1 MVAVSVARREKYP
14 IIQRNEE
21 HMTIKKLPLEGVRVV
36 EFVHMVMGPTCG
48 LILADLGAEVIKVEP
63 MPGGDKTR
71 NLSGGGSGFFPAFN
85 RNKKS
90 IVLDVKSAEGLA
102 LARKL
107 VATADVVTEN
117 FRPGAMDKLGLGYET
132 LKAENPGLIFMSA
145 KGFLTGPY
153 EHRTALD
160 EVVQMMTGLAYMT
173 GLNNRPLRVG
183 ASVNDIMGGMFSVIA
198 ILCALLQRKESG
210 HGARIETGLFETC
223 SFLMAQHMAAYAMNG
238 LEPLPMAEANRG
250 AWSIYNVFDTSEEGE
265 QVFVGVVTD
274 TQWEIFC
281 KNFNFPD
288 LLYMTEMG
296 NKERTRMRD
305 DYLPRVRER
314 FKEYTKAALIDKCE
328 ELGLPYSPI
337 QKPTDLYDDPHLL
350 ASGGLLTMT
359 EPGGNKVVVPGLP
372 MSVDGERY
380 GMRRD
385 PPKAGADADD
395 ILASLGLGEAE
406 VSELRARKV
415 VG

>member
-1 MVAVSVARREKYP
+1 
-14 IIQRNEE
+14 
-21 HMTIKKLPLEGVRVV
+21 MTVKKLPLEGVRVV

-71 NLSGGGSGFFPAFN
+71 DLSGGGAGFFSAFN

-90 IVLDVKSAEGLA
+90 ILLDVKSPEGLA

-107 VATADVVTEN
+107 VASADIVTEN
-117 FRPGAMDKLGLGYET
+117 FRPGAMDKIGLGYDA
-132 LKAENPGLIFMSA
+132 LKAETPGLIYMSA
-145 KGFLTGPY
+145 KGFLQGPY

-183 ASVNDIMGGMFSVIA
+183 ASVNDIMGGMFAVIS

-210 HGARIETGLFETC
+210 SGARIETGLFETC
-223 SFLMAQHMAAYAMNG
+223 AFLMAQHMAAHAVNG

-250 AWSIYNVFDTSEEGE
+250 AWSIYNVFDTSQEGE

-281 KNFNFPD
+281 NKFNFSD
-288 LLYMTEMG
+288 LLPLTSLG
-296 NKERTRMRD
+296 NKERVRLRD
-305 DYLPRVRER
+305 EYLPRVRER
-314 FKEYTKAALIDKCE
+314 FKEYTKAELVSKCE
-328 ELGLPYSPI
+328 QLGLPYSPI
-337 QKPTDLYDDPHLL
+337 QKPTDLYDDPHLI

-359 EPGGNKVVVPGLP
+359 EPNGNKVTVPGLP
-372 MSVDGERY
+372 MSVDGERF
-380 GMRRD
+380 GLRND
-385 PPKAGADADD
+385 PPVAGSNSDE
-395 ILASLGLGEAE
+395 ILATIGVSAQELKALKDKGVLGG
-406 VSELRARKV
+406 
-415 VG
+415 

>member
-1 MVAVSVARREKYP
+1 
-14 IIQRNEE
+14 
-21 HMTIKKLPLEGVRVV
+21 MTAPKLPLEGVRVV

-63 MPGGDKTR
+63 TPGGDKTR
-71 NLSGGGSGFFPAFN
+71 NLSGGGAGFFPAFN

-90 IVLDVKSAEGLA
+90 IVIDVKSPDGLA
-102 LARKL
+102 LAKQL
-107 VATADVVTEN
+107 IASADVVTEN
-117 FRPGAMDKLGLGYET
+117 FRPGAMDKLGLGYDA
-132 LKAENPGLIFMSA
+132 LKAENPGLIYMSA
-145 KGFLTGPY
+145 KGFLQGPY

-183 ASVNDIMGGMFSVIA
+183 ASVNDIMGGMFAVIS

-210 HGARIETGLFETC
+210 SGAKIETGLFETC
-223 SFLMAQHMAAYAMNG
+223 AFLMSQHMAAYAING

-250 AWSIYNVFDTSEEGE
+250 AWSIYNVFDTSEEGG

-281 KNFNFPD
+281 NNFDFPD
-288 LLYMTEMG
+288 LLPLTEVG

-305 DYLPRVRER
+305 EYLPRVRER
-314 FKEYTKAALIDKCE
+314 FKEYTKADLIQKCE

-350 ASGGLLTMT
+350 ASAGLLEMT
-359 EPGGNKVVVPGLP
+359 EPGGNKVIVPALP
-372 MSVDGERY
+372 MNVNGTRY
-380 GMRRD
+380 GLRHD
-385 PPKAGADADD
+385 PPAAGADTDEV
-395 ILASLGLGEAE
+395 LASLGLTTNEIHA
-406 VSELRARKV
+406 LREKGTIA
-415 VG
+415 G

>member
-1 MVAVSVARREKYP
+1 
-14 IIQRNEE
+14 
-21 HMTIKKLPLEGVRVV
+21 MTVKKLPLEGVRVV

-71 NLSGGGSGFFPAFN
+71 DLSGGGAGFFSAFN

-90 IVLDVKSAEGLA
+90 ILLDVKSPEGLA

-107 VATADVVTEN
+107 VASADIVTEN
-117 FRPGAMDKLGLGYET
+117 FRPGAMDKIGLGYDA
-132 LKAENPGLIFMSA
+132 LKAETPGLIYMSA
-145 KGFLTGPY
+145 KGFLQGPY

-183 ASVNDIMGGMFSVIA
+183 ASVNDIMGGMFAVIS

-210 HGARIETGLFETC
+210 SGARIETGLFETC
-223 SFLMAQHMAAYAMNG
+223 AFLMAQHMAAHAVNG

-250 AWSIYNVFDTSEEGE
+250 AWSIYNVFDTSQEGE

-281 KNFNFPD
+281 NNFNFSD
-288 LLYMTEMG
+288 LLPLTSLG
-296 NKERTRMRD
+296 NKERVRLRD
-305 DYLPRVRER
+305 EYLPRVRER
-314 FKEYTKAALIDKCE
+314 FKEYTKAELVSKCE
-328 ELGLPYSPI
+328 QLGLPYSPI
-337 QKPTDLYDDPHLL
+337 QKPTDLYDDPHLI

-359 EPGGNKVVVPGLP
+359 EPNGNKVTVPGLP
-372 MSVDGERY
+372 MSVDGERF
-380 GMRRD
+380 GLRND
-385 PPKAGADADD
+385 PPVAGSNSDE
-395 ILASLGLGEAE
+395 ILATIGVSAQELKALKDKGVLGG
-406 VSELRARKV
+406 
-415 VG
+415 

>member
-1 MVAVSVARREKYP
+1 
-14 IIQRNEE
+14 
-21 HMTIKKLPLEGVRVV
+21 MTVKKLPLEGVRVV

-71 NLSGGGSGFFPAFN
+71 DLSGGGAGFFPAFN

-90 IVLDVKSAEGLA
+90 ILLDVKSPEGLA
-102 LARKL
+102 LAKKL
-107 VATADVVTEN
+107 IASADVVTEN
-117 FRPGAMDKLGLGYET
+117 FRPGAMDKIGLGYDA
-132 LKAENPGLIFMSA
+132 LRVENPGLIYMSA
-145 KGFLTGPY
+145 KGFLQGPY

-183 ASVNDIMGGMFSVIA
+183 ASVNDIMGGMFAVIS

-210 HGARIETGLFETC
+210 SGTRIETGLFETC
-223 SFLMAQHMAAYAMNG
+223 AFLMAQHMAAHAVNG

-250 AWSIYNVFDTSEEGE
+250 AWSIYNVFDTSQEGE

-281 KNFNFPD
+281 NNFNFPD
-288 LLYMTEMG
+288 LLPLTALG
-296 NKERTRMRD
+296 NKERVRMCD
-305 DYLPRVRER
+305 EYLPHVRER
-314 FKEYTKAALIDKCE
+314 FKEYTKHELISKCE
-328 ELGLPYSPI
+328 QLGLPYSPI

-359 EPGGNKVVVPGLP
+359 EPNGNKVTVPGLP
-372 MSVDGERY
+372 MSVDGERF
-380 GMRRD
+380 GLRSD
-385 PPKAGADADD
+385 PPVAGSNSEDV
-395 ILASLGLGEAE
+395 LATIG
-406 VSELRARKV
+406 VSVKELQTLKDRGV
-415 VG
+415 VGG

>member
-1 MVAVSVARREKYP
+1 
-14 IIQRNEE
+14 
-21 HMTIKKLPLEGVRVV
+21 
-36 EFVHMVMGPTCG
+36 
-48 LILADLGAEVIKVEP
+48 LILHDLGAEVIKVEP
-63 MPGGDKTR
+63 MPGCDKTR
-71 NLSGGGSGFFPAFN
+71 DLSGGGAGFFPAFN

-90 IVLDVKSAEGLA
+90 ILLDVKSPEGLA
-102 LARKL
+102 LAKKL
-107 VATADVVTEN
+107 VASADVVTEN
-117 FRPGAMDKLGLGYET
+117 FRPGAMDKIGLGYDALT
-132 LKAENPGLIFMSA
+132 AENPELIYMSA
-145 KGFLTGPY
+145 KGFLQGPY

-183 ASVNDIMGGMFSVIA
+183 ASVNDIMGGMFAVIS

-210 HGARIETGLFETC
+210 TGARIETGLFETC
-223 SFLMAQHMAAYAMNG
+223 AFLMAQHMAAHAVNG

-281 KNFNFPD
+281 NNFNFPD
-288 LLYMTEMG
+288 LLPLTELG
-296 NKERTRMRD
+296 NKERVRMRD
-305 DYLPRVRER
+305 EYLPQVRER
-314 FKEYTKAALIDKCE
+314 FKEYTKTELINKCE

-359 EPGGNKVVVPGLP
+359 EPHGNKVTVPGLP
-372 MSVDGERY
+372 MTVDGERF
-380 GMRRD
+380 GLRND
-385 PPKAGADADD
+385 PPVAGSSSEEVLTSIGVSAD
-395 ILASLGLGEAE
+395 
-406 VSELRARKV
+406 ELRALKEKGV
-415 VG
+415 FAG

>member
-1 MVAVSVARREKYP
+1 
-14 IIQRNEE
+14 
-21 HMTIKKLPLEGVRVV
+21 MTVKKLPLEGVRVV

-71 NLSGGGSGFFPAFN
+71 DLSGGGAGFFSAFN

-90 IVLDVKSAEGLA
+90 ILLDVKSPEGLA

-107 VATADVVTEN
+107 VASADIVTEN
-117 FRPGAMDKLGLGYET
+117 FRPGAMDKIGLGYDA
-132 LKAENPGLIFMSA
+132 LKAETPGLIYMSA
-145 KGFLTGPY
+145 KGFLQGPY

-183 ASVNDIMGGMFSVIA
+183 ASVNDIMGGMFAVIS

-210 HGARIETGLFETC
+210 SGARIETGLFETC
-223 SFLMAQHMAAYAMNG
+223 AFLMAQHMAAHAVNG

-250 AWSIYNVFDTSEEGE
+250 AWSIYNVFDTSQEGE

-281 KNFNFPD
+281 NNFNFSD
-288 LLYMTEMG
+288 LLPLTSLG
-296 NKERTRMRD
+296 NKERVRLRD
-305 DYLPRVRER
+305 EYLPRVRER
-314 FKEYTKAALIDKCE
+314 FKEYTKAELVSKCE
-328 ELGLPYSPI
+328 QLGLPYSPI
-337 QKPTDLYDDPHLL
+337 QKPTDLYDDPHLI

-359 EPGGNKVVVPGLP
+359 EPNGNKVTVPGLP
-372 MSVDGERY
+372 MSVDGERF
-380 GMRRD
+380 GLRND
-385 PPKAGADADD
+385 PPVAGSNSDEVLATIGVSAQELKALKDKGV
-395 ILASLGLGEAE
+395 LGG
-406 VSELRARKV
+406 
-415 VG
+415 

>member
-1 MVAVSVARREKYP
+1 MNKPA
-14 IIQRNEE
+14 
-21 HMTIKKLPLEGVRVV
+21 LPLDGIRVV

-48 LILADLGAEVIKVEP
+48 VILADLGAEVIKVEP

-90 IVLDVKSAEGLA
+90 VLLDVKSPEGLA

-107 VATADVVTEN
+107 VASADVVTEN
-117 FRPGAMDKLGLGYET
+117 FRPGAMDKLGLGYEA
-132 LKAENPGLIFMSA
+132 LRAENPGLIYMSA
-145 KGFLTGPY
+145 KGFLKGPY

-183 ASVNDIMGGMFSVIA
+183 ASVNDIMGGMFGVIS

-210 HGARIETGLFETC
+210 KGAMIEAGLFETC
-223 SFLMAQHMAAYAMNG
+223 AFLMSQHMAAYAMNG
-238 LEPLPMAEANRG
+238 LDPLPMAEANRG
-250 AWSIYNVFDTSEEGE
+250 AWSIYNVFDTANDGE

-281 KNFNFPD
+281 NHFDFAD
-288 LLYMTEMG
+288 LLYMKELG
-296 NKERTRMRD
+296 NKVRTGRRD
-305 DYLPRVRER
+305 EYLPRVRER
-314 FKEYTKAALIDKCE
+314 FKTYTKAELINKCE

-350 ASGGLLTMT
+350 ASEGLLEMT
-359 EPGGNKVVVPGLP
+359 EPSGNKVVVPALP
-372 MSVDGERY
+372 MAVNGERY
-380 GMRRD
+380 GLRHD
-385 PPKAGADADD
+385 PPKPGGDGDAV
-395 ILASLGLGEAE
+395 LEALGLSG
-406 VSELRARKV
+406 SEIETLRNKGI

>member
-1 MVAVSVARREKYP
+1 
-14 IIQRNEE
+14 
-21 HMTIKKLPLEGVRVV
+21 MTKPALPLDGIRVV

-48 LILADLGAEVIKVEP
+48 VILADLGAEVIKVEP
-63 MPGGDKTR
+63 LPAGDKTR

-90 IVLDVKSAEGLA
+90 VMLDVKSPEGLA

-107 VATADVVTEN
+107 VASADVVTEN
-117 FRPGAMDKLGLGYET
+117 FRPGAMDKLGLGYEA
-132 LKAENPGLIFMSA
+132 LKAENPGLIYMSA
-145 KGFLTGPY
+145 KGFLKGPY

-183 ASVNDIMGGMFSVIA
+183 ASVNDIMGGMFGVIS
-198 ILCALLQRKESG
+198 ILCAILQRKESG
-210 HGARIETGLFETC
+210 KGAMIEAGLFETC
-223 SFLMAQHMAAYAMNG
+223 AFLMSQHMAAYAMNG
-238 LEPLPMAEANRG
+238 LDPLPMAEANRG
-250 AWSIYNVFDTSEEGE
+250 AWSIYNVFDTATEGE

-281 KNFNFPD
+281 NHFDFPD
-288 LLYMTEMG
+288 LLYMKELG
-296 NKERTRMRD
+296 NKVRTGRREE
-305 DYLPRVRER
+305 YLPRVRER
-314 FKEYTKAALIDKCE
+314 FKTYTKAELINKCE

-350 ASGGLLTMT
+350 ASKGLLEMT
-359 EPGGNKVVVPGLP
+359 EPGGNKVVVPALP
-372 MSVDGERY
+372 MAVNGERY
-380 GMRRD
+380 GMRHD
-385 PPKAGADADD
+385 PPKPGGDGDSV
-395 ILASLGLGEAE
+395 LESLGLSEAE
-406 VSELRARKV
+406 IGTLRDQGI

>member
-1 MVAVSVARREKYP
+1 
-14 IIQRNEE
+14 
-21 HMTIKKLPLEGVRVV
+21 MTVKKLPLEGVRVV

-71 NLSGGGSGFFPAFN
+71 DLSGGGAGFFSAFN

-90 IVLDVKSAEGLA
+90 ILLDVKSPEGLA

-107 VATADVVTEN
+107 VASADIVTEN
-117 FRPGAMDKLGLGYET
+117 FRPGAMDKIGLGYDA
-132 LKAENPGLIFMSA
+132 LKAETPGLIYMSA
-145 KGFLTGPY
+145 KGFLQGPY

-183 ASVNDIMGGMFSVIA
+183 ASVNDIMGGMFAVIS

-210 HGARIETGLFETC
+210 SGARIETGLFETC
-223 SFLMAQHMAAYAMNG
+223 AFLMAQHMAAHAVNG

-250 AWSIYNVFDTSEEGE
+250 AWSIYNVFDTSQEGE
-265 QVFVGVVTD
+265 HVFVGVVTD

-281 KNFNFPD
+281 NNFNFSD
-288 LLYMTEMG
+288 LLPLTSLG
-296 NKERTRMRD
+296 NKERVRLRD
-305 DYLPRVRER
+305 EYLPRVRER
-314 FKEYTKAALIDKCE
+314 FKEYTKAELVSKCE
-328 ELGLPYSPI
+328 QLGLPYSPI
-337 QKPTDLYDDPHLL
+337 QKPTDLYDDPHLI

-359 EPGGNKVVVPGLP
+359 EPNGNKVTVPGLP
-372 MSVDGERY
+372 MSVDGERF
-380 GMRRD
+380 GLRND
-385 PPKAGADADD
+385 PPVAGSNSDE
-395 ILASLGLGEAE
+395 ILATIGVSAQELKALKDKGVLGG
-406 VSELRARKV
+406 
-415 VG
+415 

>member
-1 MVAVSVARREKYP
+1 LTTP
-14 IIQRNEE
+14 
-21 HMTIKKLPLEGVRVV
+21 KLPLEGVRVV

-90 IVLDVKSAEGLA
+90 IMLDVKSPEGLA
-102 LARKL
+102 IAKQL
-107 VATADVVTEN
+107 VASADVVTEN
-117 FRPGAMDKLGLGYET
+117 FRPGAMEKLGLGHEA
-132 LKAENPGLIFMSA
+132 LKADNPSLIYMSA
-145 KGFLTGPY
+145 KGFLQGPY

-183 ASVNDIMGGMFSVIA
+183 ASVNDIMGGMFAVIS
-198 ILCALLQRKESG
+198 ILCALLQRKEN
-210 HGARIETGLFETC
+210 GAGAKIETGLFETC
-223 SFLMAQHMAAYAMNG
+223 AFLMSQHMAAHAMNG

-250 AWSIYNVFDTSEEGE
+250 AWSIYNVFDTSDEGQ

-281 KNFNFPD
+281 NNFNFPD
-288 LLYMTEMG
+288 LLPLTEVG
-296 NKERTRMRD
+296 NKERVHLRD
-305 DYLPRVRER
+305 EYLPRVRER
-314 FKEYTKAALIDKCE
+314 FKEYTKAELLDKCE
-328 ELGLPYSPI
+328 ALGLPYSPI

-350 ASGGLLTMT
+350 ASGGLLEMT
-359 EPGGNKVVVPGLP
+359 EPSGNKVVVPGLP
-372 MSVDGERY
+372 MSVDGARY
-380 GMRRD
+380 GMRHD
-385 PPKAGADADD
+385 PPDVGADSDE
-395 ILASLGLGEAE
+395 ILATLGMSTDDVQTLKAKG
-406 VSELRARKV
+406 V
-415 VG
+415 VGGGG